1 MKFKL
6 LYNEYERFSH
16 WTASRILNSV
26 GFIERAKGF
35 PLEYSR
41 CFFKYWVSNGESKDT
56 KREGTEG
63 TGIFDAIRR
72 GQKVS

>member
-35 PLEYSR
+35 PLEYSTVGVFSSIGFQMER
-41 CFFKYWVSNGESKDT
+41 ARIQKEKELKAQEYLMRLE
-56 KREGTEG
+56 E
-63 TGIFDAIRR
+63 ARR
-72 GQKVS
+72 